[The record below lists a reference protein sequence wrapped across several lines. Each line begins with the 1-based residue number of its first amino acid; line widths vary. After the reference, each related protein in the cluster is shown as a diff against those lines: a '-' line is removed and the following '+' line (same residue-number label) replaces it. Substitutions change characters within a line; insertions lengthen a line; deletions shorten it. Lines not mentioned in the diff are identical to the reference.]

1 MNHEFTKKLGQWLN
15 ADPAERDI
23 MEGADLL
30 LKLTGNK
37 ILYSA
42 VRLNPAKYKAH
53 VEYQLQKHYNY
64 RVADLTLEEL
74 KTMKQE
80 ATEKSAAIGVDSS
93 EESTT
98 EKAAAFAGY
107 GRRPDHD
114 SLPDELK
121 QLYADNLEIRRKM
134 QQLHLQI
141 RTKYN
146 ELTNCT
152 ASDVYALVRE
162 LLRYEDLYNS
172 NWAKY
177 DGFNSVTVTKKKSK

>member
-1 MNHEFTKKLGQWLN
+1 MNHEFTKKLGEWLN
-15 ADPAERDI
+15 AGPASRSI
-23 MEGADLL
+23 MEGAELL

-37 ILYSA
+37 MLYSA
-42 VRLNPAKYKAH
+42 VRLNPDKYAAH

-74 KTMKQE
+74 KAMKKQ
-80 ATEKSAAIGVDSS
+80 AMEKSAALGVNDT

-107 GRRPDHD
+107 GRRPDHE

-121 QLYADNLEIRRKM
+121 QLYAYNLEVRRKM

-141 RTKYN
+141 RTKFN

-162 LLRYEDLYNS
+162 LLRYEDIYNS

-177 DGFNSVTVTKKKSK
+177 DGFQSVTTKSKSK